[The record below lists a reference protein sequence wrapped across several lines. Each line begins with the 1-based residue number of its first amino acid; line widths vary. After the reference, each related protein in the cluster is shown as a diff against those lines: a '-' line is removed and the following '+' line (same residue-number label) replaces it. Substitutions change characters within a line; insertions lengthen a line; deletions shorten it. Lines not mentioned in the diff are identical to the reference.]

1 MNWNQYSTSWGSSLQ
16 QWMVICLCD
25 FIIFHLTFPFVTS
38 LFSIDFFH
46 HHYQLLLFQ
55 LLLHQSLTRKSS
67 VSGCSKEYDLK
78 WTELCA
84 MEELL
89 FKDNVIVP
97 RRCKPYR
104 KIMILW
110 RTVSTR
116 RGCTPKRL
124 YLLIYSIY
132 AHHGIYV
139 FWFTASI

>member
-1 MNWNQYSTSWGSSLQ
+1 MKSVFNFLGFKSSAVDGDLPL
-16 QWMVICLCD
+16 WLHYFPFDFSICD
-25 FIIFHLTFPFVTS
+25 FIIFHWLFPSSLPIVTFPVVTS
-38 LFSIDFFH
+38 SILNQKVFS
-46 HHYQLLLFQ
+46 LGVFQ
-55 LLLHQSLTRKSS
+55 GILPK
-67 VSGCSKEYDLK
+67 VS
-78 WTELCA
+78 ELCA

-104 KIMILW
+104 KIIILW

-132 AHHGIYV
+132 AHHSIYV